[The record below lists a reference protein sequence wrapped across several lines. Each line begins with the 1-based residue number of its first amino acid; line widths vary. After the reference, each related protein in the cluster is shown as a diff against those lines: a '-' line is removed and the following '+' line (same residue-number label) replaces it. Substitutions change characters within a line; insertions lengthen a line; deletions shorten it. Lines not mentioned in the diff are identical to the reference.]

1 MQTSKWKVGD
11 ERVLTREVT
20 RERILKFVEVSGDR
34 NPVHISEAVAA
45 TTRFKK
51 CIAHGMLTA
60 SYIST
65 LIADAIPGPGA
76 IYLSQSLRFLRPVY
90 PGDSITV
97 KATIK
102 AIDPA
107 KQVMTLSTLC
117 FNQQGKEV
125 LSGEAEVLY
134 ADCN

>member
-1 MQTSKWKVGD
+1 MQATKWKVGD

-20 RERILKFVEVSGDR
+20 RERILKFVEISGDR
-34 NPVHISEAVAA
+34 NPIHVSEAVAA

-51 CIAHGMLTA
+51 CIAHGLLSAT
-60 SYIST
+60 YIST

-76 IYLSQSLRFLRPVY
+76 IYLFQSLRFLRPVY

-97 KATIK
+97 KAVVK
-102 AIDPA
+102 AIDQE
-107 KQVMTLSTLC
+107 KQVMTLSTVC
-117 FNQQGKEV
+117 CNQQGKEV
-125 LSGEAEVLY
+125 ITGEAEVLY

>member
-1 MQTSKWKVGD
+1 MQAIKWKVGD

-34 NPVHISEAVAA
+34 NPVHLSEAVAA

-51 CIAHGMLTA
+51 CIAHGMLSA

-76 IYLSQSLRFLRPVY
+76 IYLGQNLRFVRPVY

-97 KATIK
+97 KATVK
-102 AIDPA
+102 AIDTE
-107 KQVMTLSTLC
+107 KQTMTLTTVCS
-117 FNQQGKEV
+117 NQHGKEV
-125 LSGEAEVLY
+125 ITGEAEVLY
-134 ADCN
+134 ADCY